1 MVHYILGLSVGDF
14 GARSVDLIGI
24 ISAFEDTKTAHG
36 LSQFSTSSHDEND
49 LWHNSQQLN
58 DLSDELSALI
68 KQQSDARLME
78 VFIRMTKAEIEAF
91 DLRQE
96 RISKIHVI
104 LSEHDAKR

>member
-1 MVHYILGLSVGDF
+1 
-14 GARSVDLIGI
+14 
-24 ISAFEDTKTAHG
+24 
-36 LSQFSTSSHDEND
+36 
-49 LWHNSQQLN
+49 
-58 DLSDELSALI
+58 
-68 KQQSDARLME
+68 ME

>member
-1 MVHYILGLSVGDF
+1 M
-14 GARSVDLIGI
+14 ARL
-24 ISAFEDTKTAHG
+24 
-36 LSQFSTSSHDEND
+36 
-49 LWHNSQQLN
+49 NSQQLN

-78 VFIRMTKAEIEAF
+78 VLILMNQAEIEAF

-104 LSEHDAKR
+104 LSEHDAKQ